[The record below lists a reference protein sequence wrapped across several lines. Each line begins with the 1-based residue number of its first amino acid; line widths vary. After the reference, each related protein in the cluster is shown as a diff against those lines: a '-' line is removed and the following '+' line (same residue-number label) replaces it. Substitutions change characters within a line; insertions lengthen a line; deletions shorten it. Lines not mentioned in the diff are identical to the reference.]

1 MSNFTQTIGYFEKLI
16 TSSSFHLPQVFQR
29 HQKGWTLFLVIRY
42 FHEILDKNVLEEWI
56 SPFSTLCRVE
66 KSSKTRSSITTVF
79 TVYSSNQRFHKIV
92 DFTEIFEHD
101 RIYKDVEAS
110 NPPFVRVLRRV
121 EHLFEGRPGLK
132 CARIFPHF
140 VSIWY

>member
-92 DFTEIFEHD
+92 DFTEIFERD
-101 RIYKDVEAS
+101 RCFRVFFHTAWLFRIKSIYKHIS
-110 NPPFVRVLRRV
+110 NLNS
-121 EHLFEGRPGLK
+121 
-132 CARIFPHF
+132 RIFF
-140 VSIWY
+140 SISAKRKDR